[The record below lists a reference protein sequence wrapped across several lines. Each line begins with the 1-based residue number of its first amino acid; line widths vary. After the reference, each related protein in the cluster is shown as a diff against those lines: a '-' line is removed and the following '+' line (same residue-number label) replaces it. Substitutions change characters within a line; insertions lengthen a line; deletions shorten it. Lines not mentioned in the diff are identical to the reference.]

1 MKRKATKILLAI
13 AFICSLSVISTTAY
27 SQVKIT
33 TAILDPIWV
42 LPDTI
47 ISINEADI
55 TGSAEATSA
64 ILTDIL
70 SRLPD
75 SAIMAG
81 YENRLITILQGL
93 DTLNK
98 EFIKYEGME
107 IGAKAVQNYKNE
119 LKLLLTEK
127 DKLKID
133 LEGSTNKLQG
143 YYTKINYLEQ
153 IWKATLA
160 SADGGAISATLKDR
174 IAQVT
179 NEVKSANELVINNG
193 EAVISLSDRLLTGGQ
208 LLEELSIQVTDAEEQ
223 FQLKYLSKTHRAI
236 WERDTLSEEESINPS
251 IIFTSVHQAYAKGI
265 SQFYNLYKVL
275 IYFHLFLFIVL
286 LTLTIIIKRR
296 LKGKEIET
304 DSKRIQTFLRVF
316 MRPIALSLL
325 LALFLTFLLYPAAPL
340 VITELASY
348 FIIIPLIIIA
358 RQVLPSQWYKLL
370 YLASGFFIFVELIE
384 TVQFESYPLPMV
396 TILIATIAAIAYVI
410 WRITRRVRMAKKRAD
425 GKFTLIDVGL
435 WIIASN
441 LFISIIANITG
452 YVSFGF
458 FLFRG
463 VVISVIAGLL
473 ISVTVTVIEGFF
485 TLIIMGQSSQMYEVV
500 RDYGNKLVNNIIRVV
515 KFFALVYWLQIV
527 LRRFLIYDSILDWL
541 IGILETK
548 WVINDITISVEG
560 ILLFGL
566 IIFLSIW
573 LSGFIKLLLEKEIF
587 PRLKFSRGIP
597 GIISLIIR
605 FSIVTIGF
613 LLSLGVLG
621 IKLDNLTI
629 LMGALG
635 VGIGFGLQD
644 IMNNLISGFI
654 LIFGRPIQVGD
665 IIQFG
670 DKEGIVKEIGIR
682 ASNIKTYNGA
692 EVIVPNGK
700 LISNELVNLTL
711 SDHMARVEINIGTE
725 YGSDPQEVIDIL
737 VMQAKLHDK
746 VSKNPEAFAIFFGYG
761 DYALNFRLY
770 AYTTHVNSRLS
781 IRSDL
786 NLAIFQALKEAEI
799 QIPFPIQDLN
809 VKIENE
815 KEKKEKKPKKI
826 EKEEGKKKD

>member
-1 MKRKATKILLAI
+1 MKRKATNILLAI
-13 AFICSLSVISTTAY
+13 AFMCSLSMISTTAY
-27 SQVKIT
+27 TQVKIT

-47 ISINEADI
+47 IPIFEADI

-64 ILTDIL
+64 ILTDII
-70 SRLPD
+70 SRQPD
-75 SAIMAG
+75 SAMMAE
-81 YENRLITILQGL
+81 YENRLMAILQEL

-98 EFIKYEGME
+98 AFLKHEDKE

-119 LKLLLTEK
+119 LNLLRVEK
-127 DKLKID
+127 DKLKND
-133 LEGSTNKLQG
+133 LKESTDKLQG
-143 YYTKINYLEQ
+143 YYTKINFLEQ
-153 IWKATLA
+153 TWKATLA
-160 SADGGAISATLKDR
+160 SSENGTISGTLRDR

-179 NEVKSANELVINNG
+179 NEVQSANEVVIKNG
-193 EAVISLSDRLLTGGQ
+193 ETVISLSDRLLTGGQ
-208 LLEELSIQVTDAEEQ
+208 LLEDLSLQVTEAEEQ
-223 FQLKYLSKTHRAI
+223 FQLKYLTKTHRAI
-236 WERDTLSEEESINPS
+236 WERDTLSEEEAINPS
-251 IIFTSVHQAYAKGI
+251 IIFTSVHQAYGKGL
-265 SQFYNLYKVL
+265 SQFYDLYKVL
-275 IYFHLFLFIVL
+275 IYFHLFLLMAL

-296 LKGKEIET
+296 LKGKDIET

-316 MRPIALSLL
+316 MRPIALSFM
-325 LALFLTFLLYPAAPL
+325 LAIFLTILLYPAAPL
-340 VITELASY
+340 VIKELASY
-348 FIIIPLIIIA
+348 FILIPLIIIA
-358 RQVLPSQWYKLL
+358 RQVLPRQWHILL

-410 WRITRRVRMAKKRAD
+410 WLITRRIRMAKQRSDSKV
-425 GKFTLIDVGL
+425 TLIDIGMWL
-435 WIIASN
+435 IAAI
-441 LFISIIANITG
+441 LFVSIIANVTG

-463 VVISVIAGLL
+463 LVISVIAGLL
-473 ISVTVTVIEGFF
+473 ISVTVTVIDGFF
-485 TLIIMGQSSQMYEVV
+485 TLLIMGRSSQMYEVV

-515 KFFALVYWLQIV
+515 KFFAIIYWLQIV
-527 LRRFLIYDSILDWL
+527 LRRFLIYDTILDWL
-541 IGILETK
+541 TGILETK

-560 ILLFGL
+560 ILLFAL

-573 LSGFIKLLLEKEIF
+573 LSGFIKLLLEKEVF

-605 FSIVTIGF
+605 FSIVSIGF
-613 LLSLGVLG
+613 LLSLAVLG

-665 IIQFG
+665 TIQFG
-670 DKEGIVKEIGIR
+670 DKEGIVQEIGIR
-682 ASNIKTYNGA
+682 ASNIKTYNGS

-711 SDHMARVEINIGTE
+711 SDHLARIEIDMGTE
-725 YGSDPQEVIDIL
+725 FGCDPQDVIDIL

-746 VSKNPEAFAIFFGYG
+746 VSKSPEAFAIFFGYG

-786 NLAIFQALKEAEI
+786 NLAIFHALKEADI
-799 QIPFPIQDLN
+799 KIPFPIQDLN
-809 VKIENE
+809 VKLENE

-826 EKEEGKKKD
+826 EKEEEEKKD